1 MELEE
6 WLAACGLSRHADTF
20 RANDVDLDVLRTLT
34 EADLKELGL
43 SLGDRKRLLQAVAAM
58 AVVTAPPAPAPAPAT
73 PSSEASLAER
83 RH

>member
-6 WLAACGLSRHADTF
+6 WLAACGLSRHAVTF